1 MATKRQPAT
10 RQPVTIEGIIAEV
23 ERRLPDNDQGLIT
36 AADMRVLLILILTA
50 IKEGVDS

>member
-1 MATKRQPAT
+1 MAKPKAVT
-10 RQPVTIEGIIAEV
+10 RQPPTIDAIIAEV

-36 AADMRVLLILILTA
+36 AADVRALLILILTA